1 MERRFFDRTDV
12 AANGELIWATKGVL
26 GKVSTHRAY
35 LMTEN
40 LSVDGAK
47 IVIHGKHHLAEGA
60 RARLKLGLE
69 FADVELLDITHPT
82 PDHTDV
88 RLRFLAPHRG
98 FLEEVEKYLPSSSRR
113 ERTAF
118 EDNWIGSN
126 YW

>member
-1 MERRFFDRTDV
+1 MERRFFDRIDI

-47 IVIHGKHHLAEGA
+47 VIITGKHHLAEGG

-69 FADVELLDITHPT
+69 FADVEMLEVTHAT
-82 PDHTDV
+82 PGHTDV
-88 RLRFLAPHRG
+88 RLRFLAPHRK
-98 FLEEVEKYLPSSSRR
+98 FLEEVEKYLPSSTRR
-113 ERTAF
+113 DRELV
-118 EDNWIGSN
+118 EDNWLGSN
-126 YW
+126 FW